1 VPKPIRID
9 TLRREVEELHE
20 AYPKWTLDNAFV
32 HWFVQAFLVA
42 DRDAAAHCVTGVSHD
57 KGVDGIYIDESASK
71 VFVLQGKFHLGA
83 KPPLEPRSHVI
94 AFSQLARTLTGGD
107 QQYRSYRE
115 RIDPVVGQRLDEA
128 RSRLRRR
135 NFALH
140 LYYVTTGKCSG
151 PLKAEAE
158 AEVSQVTGIASVSI
172 LDRNEIL
179 ALLIDYLGGAAPPV
193 PYLDLRIDSRGIV
206 GSDGVIQRY
215 DPGSGIES
223 WILTMSGREVAAL
236 YERAGDRLFARN
248 IRGFLGDTAINEGMQ
263 DTLKHEAEHF
273 WYFNNGIT
281 IVCDTARKT
290 AERGEAI
297 LRVTNP
303 QVINGQQTTRML
315 HVVASRHASVLIR
328 VISVARTPERGSA
341 EFEKLVSNIVQATNW
356 QNHILAS
363 DLRANDER
371 QVALQ
376 RDLAKWRYHYM
387 RKRQTKKEARRL
399 LGNQHW
405 FWIKKDELAQVVGAC
420 ECDPFLVRSGKE
432 GLFKPPYYDRIFDG
446 RAVRE
451 YLAMY
456 WLGRV
461 VKYHGKGHPDRA
473 YAKWLVLNF
482 LWSKIGPLLRPKIA
496 ADHFRSICEHNRWSP
511 ALDEAAKLVYA
522 SVMSFFRDKRGK
534 GTQALD
540 VSTFFYRPHLH
551 TRFPSYWNRSK
562 NRHRARFQKKVKQF
576 AGALLSAASH

>member
-1 VPKPIRID
+1 
-9 TLRREVEELHE
+9 
-20 AYPKWTLDNAFV
+20 
-32 HWFVQAFLVA
+32 
-42 DRDAAAHCVTGVSHD
+42 
-57 KGVDGIYIDESASK
+57 
-71 VFVLQGKFHLGA
+71 
-83 KPPLEPRSHVI
+83 VI
-94 AFSQLARTLTGGD
+94 AFAQLSRKLTGPKQD
-107 QQYRSYRE
+107 YASYRQ
-115 RIDPVVGQRLDEA
+115 RIDSAVGHRLDEA
-128 RSRLRRR
+128 RSRLTRRH
-135 NFALH
+135 FALH

-158 AEVSQVTGIASVSI
+158 AEVSQANGITSVSI

-193 PYLDLRIDSRGIV
+193 PYLDLPIDPRGIV

-215 DPGSGIES
+215 DADSGIES

-236 YERAGDRLFARN
+236 YGRAGDRLFARN
-248 IRGFLGDTAINEGMQ
+248 IRGFLGDTAINEGMEN
-263 DTLKHEAEHF
+263 TLRHKPEHF

-281 IVCDTARKT
+281 IVCDSARKT

-315 HVVASRHASVLIR
+315 HVAASRNASVLVR
-328 VISVARTPERGSA
+328 VISVPRTPERGSA

-363 DLRANDER
+363 DLRANDAR

-387 RKRQTKKEARRL
+387 RKRQTKQEAKRL

-405 FWIKKDELAQVVGAC
+405 FWIKKDELAQVVAAC

-432 GLFKPPYYDRIFDG
+432 GLFKPPHYDRIFDG
-446 RAVRE
+446 RPVRE

-461 VKYHGKGHPDRA
+461 VKYHGKGYPDRA

-482 LWSKIGPLLRPKIA
+482 LWSKVGPLLRVKLA
-496 ADHFRSICEHNRWSP
+496 ADHFRDICEHDRWDS
-511 ALDEAAKLVYA
+511 ALDDATKVVYA
-522 SVMSFFRDKRGK
+522 VVMGFFRDKRGR
-534 GTQALD
+534 GAQAVD
-540 VSTFFYRPHLH
+540 VSNFFYRPHLH
-551 TRFPSYWNRSK
+551 RRFASYWNGRK
-562 NRHRARFQKKVKQF
+562 NRHRGRFQKKLKVF
-576 AGALLSAASH
+576 GASLRAAASA